1 MTTRRQF
8 LAASAA
14 GLGAAALTPAPLAAA
29 PGSPRG
35 DRPNI
40 VLIVADDLGYGEL
53 GSYGQELIRTPHL
66 DRLASDGL
74 RFTAAYASAPVCAP
88 SRASL
93 LTGLHSGRARVRE
106 NPMRGIQ
113 PSIGDDDT
121 TVAELLRA
129 RGYRTAC
136 IGKWGFGPEEPDQHS
151 HPNYRGFEEF
161 YGYLTHR
168 HAHYY
173 FPQYLW
179 HNGRRVPLAGNGDG
193 GRGTYAPALF
203 SARALEFIRNHSE
216 EPFFLYLSPNVPHAP
231 STVPDTGEYSD
242 TDWKPEDKG
251 HAAQVANFDEMVGQV
266 IEELYAQRIAE
277 DTVVIVTSDNGRH
290 EEGGVTPALFQR
302 ERPLRG
308 YKRNLYEGGI
318 RVPLIAWSPYRIR
331 PGVVD
336 RPTPHIDLLPT
347 LAELGGA
354 PAPRDV
360 DGLSLAPLLTGTG
373 PAPRHE
379 FLYWYR
385 NERASTPLAR
395 AADHDRIGRIS
406 EAVRAGDWK
415 AVRFAPG
422 KDRGAPD
429 DRWQVELYN
438 LADDPVESVDR
449 AADRPDIAARLVGV
463 MRREWQDTYDREPFG
478 VRIGAPPYAEP
489 GRTLTV
495 TATLHNGSGTPWTEP
510 RVQLQVPEGW
520 KVRAATRRPRGRL
533 EPGTEVVTRW
543 RVTPPEGAPAGRWE
557 LRARA
562 VARCEGGPLTYRT
575 RVGMLTPPAKGGYFG
590 DLPWVV

>member
-1 MTTRRQF
+1 MTTRRRF

-14 GLGAAALTPAPLAAA
+14 GFGIAAVRPAPLAAA

-35 DRPNI
+35 ERPNI

-53 GSYGQELIRTPHL
+53 GSYGQQVIHTPHL
-66 DRLASDGL
+66 DRLAAEGM

-93 LTGLHSGRARVRE
+93 LTGLHSGHARVRE

-113 PSIGDDDT
+113 PSIGPADT

-129 RGYRTAC
+129 RGYRTGC
-136 IGKWGFGPEEPDQHS
+136 IGKWGFGPNEPDQQS
-151 HPNYRGFEEF
+151 HPNHRGFEEF

-168 HAHYY
+168 HAHRY
-173 FPQYLW
+173 FPRYLW
-179 HNGRRVPLAGNGDG
+179 HNGRRVPLAGNGAG
-193 GRGTYAPALF
+193 GRGTYAPEQFA
-203 SARALEFIRNHSE
+203 ARALEFIRTRAE

-231 STVPDTGEYSD
+231 SAVPDTGEYSD
-242 TDWKPEDKG
+242 MDWKPADKG
-251 HAAQVANFDEMVGQV
+251 HAAQVAHFDAMVGAV
-266 IEELYAQRIAE
+266 IRELYAHRVAE
-277 DTVVIVTSDNGRH
+277 DTVVLVTSDNGRH

-302 ERPLRG
+302 EHPLRG

-331 PGVVD
+331 PRTVD

-354 PAPRDV
+354 PAPRDI

-373 PAPRHE
+373 PAPEHR

-395 AADHDRIGRIS
+395 AADRDRIRRIS

-422 KDRGAPD
+422 KDRTVPD
-429 DRWQVELYN
+429 HRWQVELYN
-438 LADDPVESVDR
+438 LADDPGETVDR
-449 AADRPDIAARLVGV
+449 AAEHPDIAARLVGIA
-463 MRREWQDTYDREPFG
+463 RREWRDTYARVPYG
-478 VRIGAPPYAEP
+478 VTVEAPPYAAP
-489 GRTLTV
+489 GRALTV
-495 TATLHNGSGTPWTEP
+495 TATLHNGSDVPWTGA
-510 RVQLQVPEGW
+510 RVELDVPEGW
-520 KVRAATRRPRGRL
+520 QARAATRRTRGRL
-533 EPGTEVVTRW
+533 APGSEVVTRW
-543 RVTPPEGAPAGRWE
+543 RVTPPKDVPAGRWV

-562 VARCEGGPLTYRT
+562 ATRAGGEPLTYRT
-575 RVGMLTPPAKGGYFG
+575 RHALLTPPARGGYFG
-590 DLPWVV
+590 ELPWLT